1 MDVLTAVAPVFG
13 TNCYLVVADDGVSCI
28 VVDVG
33 AGIAPRVRAIV
44 AERGLR
50 PVAVLATH
58 GHVDH
63 TWGAAEVSAAFGV
76 PLYVHAADA
85 YRLADPFGTLG
96 LGGAGHDEAGPLAQ
110 ALTAVGLP
118 PGGYQIPAR
127 VETFGSVAQP
137 PDSSSGMSPSLGTE
151 PSSGTGPTTRPALGG
166 TTLEL
171 DGLRFAGTPLAVLFA
186 PGHTA
191 GASLFLLDGVPTS
204 VAGLSFVP
212 GEESL
217 VGGASRT
224 VLTGDVLFAGS
235 IGRTDLPGGDN
246 AAMGHTLRE
255 LVAAIAPG
263 TLLLPGHGPATR
275 MDLERRRNPYLAG

>member
-13 TNCYLVVADDGVSCI
+13 TNCYLVVADDAVSCVI
-28 VVDVG
+28 VDVG
-33 AGIAPRVRAIV
+33 AGVAPRVRAIV

-50 PVAVLATH
+50 PTAVLATH

-63 TWGAAEVSAAFGV
+63 TWGAAEVSEAFGV
-76 PLYVHAADA
+76 PLYLHAADA

-118 PGGYQIPAR
+118 PGDYQTPAR
-127 VETFGSVAQP
+127 VETFGPAVHAP
-137 PDSSSGMSPSLGTE
+137 ASSSGTMPG
-151 PSSGTGPTTRPALGG
+151 PALEG

-171 DGLRFAGTPLAVLFA
+171 GGLLFAGAPLAVLFA

-191 GASLFLLDGVPTS
+191 GASLFLFDGVPTS
-204 VAGLSFVP
+204 VSGLSFVP

-217 VGGASRT
+217 VGDASRT
-224 VLTGDVLFAGS
+224 ALTGDVLFAGS

-255 LVAAIAPG
+255 LVAAIAPA

>member
-13 TNCYLVVADDGVSCI
+13 TNCYVVVADDGVSCV

-50 PVAVLATH
+50 PKAVLATH

-63 TWGAAEVSAAFGV
+63 TWGAAEVSEAFDV
-76 PLYVHAADA
+76 PLYLHAADA

-118 PGGYQIPAR
+118 PGGYQTPDR
-127 VETFGSVAQP
+127 VETFGSVTRAP
-137 PDSSSGMSPSLGTE
+137 AWSSGTPASSGGASSSGPLLQGTTLE
-151 PSSGTGPTTRPALGG
+151 G

-171 DGLRFAGTPLAVLFA
+171 DGLLFTGAPLAVLFA

-191 GASLFLLDGVPTS
+191 GASLFLLEGVPTS

-217 VGGASRT
+217 TAGASRT
-224 VLTGDVLFAGS
+224 TLTGDVLFAGS
-235 IGRTDLPGGDN
+235 IGRTDLPGGDGT
-246 AAMGHTLRE
+246 AMGHTLRE
-255 LVAAIAPG
+255 LVAAIAPD

>member
-1 MDVLTAVAPVFG
+1 MDVLSAVAPVFG
-13 TNCYLVVADDGVSCI
+13 TNCYLVVADDGVSCVI
-28 VVDVG
+28 VDVG
-33 AGIAPRVRAIV
+33 AGIEQRVRAIV
-44 AERGLR
+44 AERELR

-63 TWGAAEVSAAFGV
+63 TWGAAEVTAAFGV
-76 PLYVHAADA
+76 PLYLHAADA

-96 LGGAGHDEAGPLAQ
+96 LGGAGHDDAGPLAQ

-118 PGGYQIPAR
+118 PGAYQTPAR
-127 VETFGSVAQP
+127 VETFGS
-137 PDSSSGMSPSLGTE
+137 LET
-151 PSSGTGPTTRPALGG
+151 SGTSLQG

-171 DGLRFAGTPLAVLFA
+171 AGLLFAGAPLAVLFA

-204 VAGLSFVP
+204 VSGLSFVP

-217 VGGASRT
+217 VRGASRT

-246 AAMGHTLRE
+246 TAMGHTLRE
-255 LVAAIAPG
+255 LVAKIAPAS
-263 TLLLPGHGPATR
+263 LLLPGHGPASR
-275 MDLERRRNPYLAG
+275 MDLELRRNPYLAG

>member
-13 TNCYLVVADDGVSCI
+13 TNCYLVVADDGVSCV

-63 TWGAAEVSAAFGV
+63 TWGAAEVSEAFAV
-76 PLYVHAADA
+76 PLYLHAADA

-96 LGGAGHDEAGPLAQ
+96 LGGAGHDSAGPLAQ

-118 PGGYQIPAR
+118 PGGYQTPAR
-127 VETFGSVAQP
+127 VETFGSATRAP
-137 PDSSSGMSPSLGTE
+137 GT
-151 PSSGTGPTTRPALGG
+151 SSGTSLEG

-171 DGLRFAGTPLAVLFA
+171 DGLEFSGAPLAVLYA

-191 GASLFLLDGVPTS
+191 GASLFLVDGVPTS
-204 VAGLSFVP
+204 VSGLSFVP

-217 VGGASRT
+217 VGGATRT
-224 VLTGDVLFAGS
+224 ALTGDVLFAGS

-255 LVAAIAPG
+255 LVAAIDPA
-263 TLLLPGHGPATR
+263 TMLLPGHGPATR
-275 MDLERRRNPYLAG
+275 MDLELRRNPYLAG

>member
-13 TNCYLVVADDGVSCI
+13 TNCYLVVADDGVSCVI
-28 VVDVG
+28 VDVG
-33 AGIAPRVRAIV
+33 AGVAPRVRAIV

-50 PVAVLATH
+50 PTAVLATH
-58 GHVDH
+58 VHVDH
-63 TWGAAEVSAAFGV
+63 TWGAAEVSEAFGV
-76 PLYVHAADA
+76 PLYLHAADA

-118 PGGYQIPAR
+118 PGGYQTPAR
-127 VETFGSVAQP
+127 VETFGSATHAP
-137 PDSSSGMSPSLGTE
+137 ASSSGTTSWPGT
-151 PSSGTGPTTRPALGG
+151 PPTSGTVPGPALEG

-171 DGLRFAGTPLAVLFA
+171 GGLLFAGAPLAVLFA

-204 VAGLSFVP
+204 VSGLSFVP

-224 VLTGDVLFAGS
+224 ALTGDVLFAGS

-255 LVAAIAPG
+255 LVAAIAPA

>member
-13 TNCYLVVADDGVSCI
+13 TNCYLVVADDAVSCVI
-28 VVDVG
+28 VDVG

-63 TWGAAEVSAAFGV
+63 TWGAAEVSEAFAV
-76 PLYVHAADA
+76 PLYLHAADA

-96 LGGAGHDEAGPLAQ
+96 LGGAGHDSAGPLAQ

-118 PGGYQIPAR
+118 PGGYQTPAR
-127 VETFGSVAQP
+127 VETFGSATRT
-137 PDSSSGMSPSLGTE
+137 LA
-151 PSSGTGPTTRPALGG
+151 PSSGTSLEGAPLEGTTLEG

-171 DGLRFAGTPLAVLFA
+171 DGLEFSGAPLAVLYA

-191 GASLFLLDGVPTS
+191 GASLFLVDGVPTS
-204 VAGLSFVP
+204 VSGLSFVP

-217 VGGASRT
+217 VDGATRT
-224 VLTGDVLFAGS
+224 ALTGDVLFAGS

-255 LVAAIAPG
+255 LVAAIDPA

-275 MDLERRRNPYLAG
+275 MDLELRRNPYLAG

>member
-13 TNCYLVVADDGVSCI
+13 TNCYIVVADDGVSCV

-33 AGIAPRVRAIV
+33 AGVESRVRAIV
-44 AERGLR
+44 AERGLV

-76 PLYVHAADA
+76 PLRLHAADA

-96 LGGAGHDEAGPLAQ
+96 LGSAGHDDAGPLAQ

-118 PGGYQIPAR
+118 PGSYRTPAR
-127 VETFGSVAQP
+127 VETFGQVR
-137 PDSSSGMSPSLGTE
+137 SGAGDDQVPGR
-151 PSSGTGPTTRPALGG
+151 PGPLEG
-166 TTLEL
+166 TTLDL
-171 DGLRFAGTPLAVLFA
+171 GGLLFAGAPLAVLYA

-191 GASLFLLDGVPTS
+191 GASLFLFDGVPAS
-204 VAGLSFVP
+204 ADGFSFVP

-217 VGGASRT
+217 LTGATRT
-224 VLTGDVLFAGS
+224 ALTGDVLFAGS

-246 AAMGHTLRE
+246 PSMGHTLGE
-255 LVAAIAPG
+255 LVAAIDPA

-275 MDLERRRNPYLAG
+275 MDLELRRNPYLAG

>member
-13 TNCYLVVADDGVSCI
+13 TNCYLVVADDGVSCV

-63 TWGAAEVSAAFGV
+63 TWGAAEVSDAYGI
-76 PLYVHAADA
+76 PLHVHEADA

-118 PGGYQIPAR
+118 PSAYRTPGR
-127 VETFGSVAQP
+127 VETFGSAMP
-137 PDSSSGMSPSLGTE
+137 AYSSASGIPLE
-151 PSSGTGPTTRPALGG
+151 G

-171 DGLRFAGTPLAVLFA
+171 GGLLFAGSPLAVLFA

-191 GASLFLLDGVPTS
+191 GASLFLFDAVP
-204 VAGLSFVP
+204 ALPGQLQFVP
-212 GEESL
+212 GEEVL
-217 VGGASRT
+217 VADATRT
-224 VLTGDVLFAGS
+224 ALTGDVLFAGS

-246 AAMGHTLRE
+246 AAMGRTLRE
-255 LVAAIAPG
+255 LNVAIAPR

-275 MDLERRRNPYLAG
+275 MDLELRRNPYLAG